1 MKVLQ
6 VYQYY
11 VMIVLNQNKMRKIFF
26 VISFLIVSFVSF
38 SQHTISTYAIQ
49 IGNWNY
55 YYEEYYW
62 EALKPCDIDFIVQG
76 DVITAN
82 DIARSTY
89 YLYDNFDI
97 NKSFASWNALDENNE
112 ECLISIVYKD
122 NLTYL
127 MVTYDAICFKYFF
140 KL

>member
-1 MKVLQ
+1 MKKTFL
-6 VYQYY
+6 
-11 VMIVLNQNKMRKIFF
+11 I
-26 VISFLIVSFVSF
+26 ISFFIISFISL
-38 SQHTISTYAIQ
+38 SQQTISTYAVQ

-62 EALKPCDIDFIVQG
+62 ESLKPCDVDFLIQR
-76 DVITAN
+76 DVIIAN

-89 YLYDNFDI
+89 YLYENFDI
-97 NKSFASWNALDENNE
+97 NKSFASWKAVDEDDE
-112 ECLISIVYKD
+112 ECIISIVYKD

-127 MVTYDAICFKYFF
+127 MVTYDAICYKYFF